1 MLYDITLRPASE
13 VDPIAKMI
21 AEMNNRARKPI
32 RLHQGVYSMGSWNP
46 EYEIVEK
53 IEDLDSKWGPPYER
67 GQTEEERSAAVRA
80 WIKADGDRREARI
93 KLLHD
98 KYKIEV
104 LDTEYLDEVPP
115 VPEGYRRIPY
125 LVESYGVCDSSEQ
138 LLACIPDLID
148 DPDTP
153 YFISM
158 VEVRREHQPASGGW
172 RYHKWGPYIG
182 EHQNRSEYLYDDT
195 HIEAVYTF
203 HIYTVT
209 KTVDEVLA
217 EHGYKLTHVGPG
229 RFLLTFRAE
238 VAGVERNARLF
249 LGDYELALAEYYRHL
264 AQMHEEQAVYEL
276 TAEGYRFGLQ
286 NSVVAP
292 DGADLGMHDD
302 TTQALRAAFKHR
314 RDLRSKKQK
323 EEAAHG

>member
-1 MLYDITLRPASE
+1 MLYDITLRPVAD

-21 AEMNNRARKPI
+21 AEMNQRVRTPI

-46 EYEIVEK
+46 EFEIVEEIK
-53 IEDLDSKWGPPYER
+53 ELDHRWGPEYEP
-67 GQTEEERSAAVRA
+67 GLTQDERSARLTA
-80 WIKADGDRREARI
+80 WFKADGERREARI

-104 LDTEYLDEVPP
+104 VHPDDEDAPP
-115 VPEGYRRIPY
+115 VAEGYSRIAG
-125 LVESYGVCDSSEQ
+125 LVESYGVCDGPEQ

-148 DPDTP
+148 DPDTR

-158 VEVRREHQPASGGW
+158 CEVRREHQEPNGGW

-182 EHQNRSEYLYDDT
+182 NQNPQYEYLYDDK
-195 HIEAVYTF
+195 HIDAVYTY

-209 KTVDEVLA
+209 KTVEEVLA
-217 EHGYKLTHVGPG
+217 GNGYQLVDHGSEY
-229 RFLLTFRAE
+229 LLTFHAL
-238 VAGVERNARLF
+238 VAGKERQERVCK
-249 LGDYELALAEYYRHL
+249 GDRALVLAAYYRHL
-264 AQMHEEQAVYEL
+264 AQMQQEHDIWTLEK
-276 TAEGYRFGLQ
+276 EGYRFGLQ

-292 DGADLGMHDD
+292 DGLDLGAHD
-302 TTQALRAAFKHR
+302 TETLMLRAAALHR
-314 RDLRSKKQK
+314 RKARQQKQK